1 MEAILEELR
10 RLREELRELRAM
22 VEPARCKGVTGKG
35 TSCRN
40 KAGVNGEYC
49 GMHTGVC
56 QPVPKEEKPKKL
68 KKPKKLQ
75 PEHTHGEGGV
85 CELCETHG
93 DVWDSGLV
101 DEEFEGVVD
110 P

>member
-22 VEPARCKGVTGKG
+22 VEPVRCKGVTGKG

-40 KAGVNGEYC
+40 KAGANGEYC

-56 QPVPKEEKPKKL
+56 QPVPKETKQPKKP

-75 PEHTHGEGGV
+75 PEHPHGEGGV

-93 DVWDSGLV
+93 DVWDPGLV
-101 DEEFEGVVD
+101 DEEFEGVV
-110 P
+110 